1 MENCL
6 LVLAVVAACLLIC
19 RICIN
24 LHTFRECHG
33 RHRSIR
39 IPFETMHKS
48 TLVMQSTHP
57 DRRRTTF
64 SISFPPTSD
73 YSMHVSTCIVRV
85 LPSSPEY
92 VYEHCNLYLRTFF
105 SCAYFESSIRNSRC
119 GWPEGDLPLRKVN
132 KRAREPVT

>member
-57 DRRRTTF
+57 GRRRTTF

-105 SCAYFESSIRNSRC
+105 RELISSLLSATHVAVGPKGICRC
-119 GWPEGDLPLRKVN
+119 ER
-132 KRAREPVT
+132 